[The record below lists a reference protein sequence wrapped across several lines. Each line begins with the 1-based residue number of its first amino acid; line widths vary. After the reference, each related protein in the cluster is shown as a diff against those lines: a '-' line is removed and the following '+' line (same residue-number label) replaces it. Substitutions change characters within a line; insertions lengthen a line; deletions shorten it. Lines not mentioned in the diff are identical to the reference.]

1 MTDPTGIAAPAND
14 APPGPLA
21 WLILAAVL
29 LGGLAWYW
37 FSSYAVPRCDA
48 PDTVAAIT
56 AGDMRLHDIRQAG
69 YAWSQ
74 KTRGCLANVTTS
86 GKSMSYAYTVTRVEG
101 RRKSRIVHDY
111 AQPALIQARFGKIAW
126 HGDFAQQAE
135 PIGREALLQAMLTG
149 MDTLRGKPLLF
160 PDLGMLLSPQH
171 YREIADVEAIAP
183 CREVAPG
190 IQSCRLLVERN
201 DIAHR
206 SHISPRMAPTT
217 VWGLSVLQQGDFTFQ
232 RSKDGKSWS
241 VTPQFREELA
251 QAQLQ

>member
-1 MTDPTGIAAPAND
+1 MTRPTANANPQHLSTADRATRLAVVPLLIA
-14 APPGPLA
+14 
-21 WLILAAVL
+21 
-29 LGGLAWYW
+29 GLAWYW
-37 FSSYAVPRCDA
+37 CSSYAVPRCDA
-48 PDTVAAIT
+48 RETVT
-56 AGDMRLHDIRQAG
+56 TMTTGDIRLHDIKQAG

-74 KTRGCLANVTTS
+74 KTRGCLADVTTN
-86 GKSMSYAYTVTRVEG
+86 GKRLHYAYTVSRVEG

-111 AQPALIQARFGKIAW
+111 AQPALIQARFGQIAW

-149 MDTLRGKPLLF
+149 MDTIRGKPLLS

-171 YREIADVEAIAP
+171 YREIADVEAVAP

-190 IQSCRLLVERN
+190 VQSCRLLVERN
-201 DIAHR
+201 DLPRIA
-206 SHISPRMAPTT
+206 PAT

-241 VTPQFREELA
+241 VTRQFRDELN
-251 QAQLQ
+251 QAQPQ

>member
-1 MTDPTGIAAPAND
+1 MTDPTGIAAPDND
-14 APPGPLA
+14 APLSPLT
-21 WLILAAVL
+21 WLTLAL
-29 LGGLAWYW
+29 LLVAGLAWYW
-37 FSSYAVPRCDA
+37 FGSYAVPRCD
-48 PDTVAAIT
+48 DKETVAT
-56 AGDMRLHDIRQAG
+56 MTTGDMRLHDIKQAG

-111 AQPALIQARFGKIAW
+111 AQPALIQARFGQIAW
-126 HGDFAQQAE
+126 HGDFVQQAG
-135 PIGREALLQAMLTG
+135 PIGRETLLQAMLAG
-149 MDTLRGKPLLF
+149 MDTIRGKPLLF

-201 DIAHR
+201 DLPRIAP
-206 SHISPRMAPTT
+206 ST

-232 RSKDGKSWS
+232 RGKDGKHWS
-241 VTPQFREELA
+241 VTPQFRDELD

>member
-21 WLILAAVL
+21 WLILASLAVA
-29 LGGLAWYW
+29 GLAWYW

-48 PDTVAAIT
+48 KETVAT
-56 AGDMRLHDIRQAG
+56 MTTGDMRLHDIRQAG

-101 RRKSRIVHDY
+101 RRNSRIVHDY
-111 AQPALIQARFGKIAW
+111 AQPALIQARFAKIAW

-135 PIGREALLQAMLTG
+135 PIGREALLQAMLAG
-149 MDTLRGKPLLF
+149 MDGLRGKPLMF
-160 PDLGMLLSPQH
+160 ADLGMLLSPQH

-183 CREVAPG
+183 CRTVTPG

-201 DIAHR
+201 DLPHTGK
-206 SHISPRMAPTT
+206 TT
-217 VWGLSVLQQGDFTFQ
+217 VWASSVLQEGEFTF
-232 RSKDGKSWS
+232 RHDEKNDTWS
-241 VTPQFREELA
+241 VTPQFRDELNR
-251 QAQLQ
+251 AQLQ